1 MKRRFTISVL
11 FLAIFIFFVLSAS
24 VLFAPRDFPTST
36 VFTVN
41 KGTGLSALSADLAK
55 NNIIKSPFWFKVFS
69 VLTGGTKGI
78 KSGDYALKDK
88 EGVMSIAYRI
98 SKGDFRLVPIKL
110 TIPEGLNIFEIG
122 KLVAKNFSKIS
133 EKDFIEQSKKDEGYL
148 FPDTYL
154 FLPNISVVD
163 IIPVLK
169 SNFDKRIATIKNEI
183 TNYKKPLA
191 DIIKLASIVE
201 EEARTTESRKVVA
214 GILWKRLALNMPLQV
229 DSSFKYI
236 NGKGTA
242 ELTLADLKIDS
253 PYNSYLYKGLPPT
266 PIANPGLDSILA
278 TVTPT
283 KTDYLY
289 FLTDKEGD
297 MHYART
303 YAEHLQNKELY
314 LK

>member
-1 MKRRFTISVL
+1 M
-11 FLAIFIFFVLSAS
+11 
-24 VLFAPRDFPTST
+24 
-36 VFTVN
+36 
-41 KGTGLSALSADLAK
+41 
-55 NNIIKSPFWFKVFS
+55 
-69 VLTGGTKGI
+69 
-78 KSGDYALKDK
+78 
-88 EGVMSIAYRI
+88 
-98 SKGDFRLVPIKL
+98 
-110 TIPEGLNIFEIG
+110 
-122 KLVAKNFSKIS
+122 
-133 EKDFIEQSKKDEGYL
+133 
-148 FPDTYL
+148 